1 MKQLKIKF
9 ALNATYFSR
18 LPSYIQKPYKTI
30 LKIMKLKSFN
40 HLTLAFFA
48 GVFML
53 VACSFSSESR
63 NIQDDDRISRTFNL
77 KDFDR
82 LSLGSAF
89 EINVTKG
96 NHSVK
101 VEGRKQDIDDLEA
114 DVNSGRLRIR
124 YKDSNGW
131 GRNRKRV
138 TVTISMPTLKG
149 LDLSGA
155 TISKVS
161 GFNDLGTLDL
171 DISGASKSEIQ
182 VKAQAIIMD
191 MSGAST
197 INLIGSANRIEGEV
211 SGATSLRA
219 YDFQVKD
226 AFLDVSGASSIKV
239 SVTGKLEVEASGA
252 SSVRYRGT
260 ASVRSSTSGASSVKS
275 ES

>member
-1 MKQLKIKF
+1 MKTKSSHHF
-9 ALNATYFSR
+9 A
-18 LPSYIQKPYKTI
+18 
-30 LKIMKLKSFN
+30 
-40 HLTLAFFA
+40 LAFFA
-48 GVFML
+48 GVFLL
-53 VACSFSSESR
+53 VACSFSSENR
-63 NIQDDDRISRTFNL
+63 TRQDDDRITRNFDL
-77 KDFDR
+77 KGFDR

-96 NHSVK
+96 SHSVK
-101 VEGRKQDIDDLEA
+101 VEGRKQDIEDLEA
-114 DVNSGRLRIR
+114 DVNGGKLRVR
-124 YKDSNGW
+124 YKDSHGW

-155 TISKVS
+155 TTSKIS
-161 GFNDLGTLDL
+161 GFTDLDKLDL

-182 VKAQAIIMD
+182 VKAQSIVMD
-191 MSGAST
+191 ISGAST
-197 INLIGSANRIEGEV
+197 INLIGSANRIEGEI

-239 SVTGKLEVEASGA
+239 SVSGKLEVEASGA

>member
-1 MKQLKIKF
+1 MQHLGLIYHLIVK
-9 ALNATYFSR
+9 NHTN
-18 LPSYIQKPYKTI
+18 I
-30 LKIMKLKSFN
+30 LKTMKFKSLN
-40 HLTLAFFA
+40 YLSLAFFA

-53 VACSFSSESR
+53 VACSFSSENR
-63 NIQDDDRISRTFNL
+63 DTIQDDDRISRTFNY
-77 KDFDR
+77 KDFER

-96 NHSVK
+96 NYSVK
-101 VEGRKQDIDDLEA
+101 VEGRKQDLEDLEA
-114 DVNSGRLRIR
+114 DVAGDKLRIR
-124 YKDSNGW
+124 YKDSHSW

-155 TISKVS
+155 TTSKIS

-171 DISGASKSEIQ
+171 DISGASKSDIQ
-182 VKAQAIIMD
+182 IKAQKIIMD
-191 MSGAST
+191 ASGAST
-197 INLIGSANRIEGEV
+197 INLTGSANRIEGEV

-219 YDFQVKD
+219 YDFPVKD

-239 SVTGKLEVEASGA
+239 SVSGKLEVEASGA

>member
-1 MKQLKIKF
+1 
-9 ALNATYFSR
+9 
-18 LPSYIQKPYKTI
+18 
-30 LKIMKLKSFN
+30 MKLKSFN

-53 VACSFSSESR
+53 VACSFSSENR

-96 NHSVK
+96 NYAVK
-101 VEGRKQDIDDLEA
+101 VEGRKQDLEDLEA
-114 DVNSGRLRIR
+114 DVSGNKLRIR
-124 YKDSNGW
+124 YKDSHGW

-155 TISKVS
+155 TTSRIS

-171 DISGASKSEIQ
+171 DISGASKSDIQ
-182 VKAQAIIMD
+182 IKAQKIIMD
-191 MSGAST
+191 ASGAST
-197 INLIGSANRIEGEV
+197 INLTGSAARIEGDV

-219 YDFQVKD
+219 YDFPVKD
-226 AFLDVSGASSIKV
+226 AFLDVSGASNIKLSV
-239 SVTGKLEVEASGA
+239 SGKLEVEASGA